1 MLGKMSL
8 VGGVLAA
15 AAFLSP
21 VPASASIAGPI
32 ITIAPPTNASMLQSA
47 HWWRWRRDDDDSGRY
62 WRRYRHDDYY
72 PRYRYYR
79 YSYYP
84 RHHYYGHHYDHPYRN
99 YYYRRYWY

>member
-47 HWWRWRRDDDDSGRY
+47 HWWRWRRDDDDSDRY
-62 WRRYRHDDYY
+62 WRRYRSWRNDDYY

-79 YSYYP
+79 N
-84 RHHYYGHHYDHPYRN
+84 HYYRHHYDHPYRH

>member
-47 HWWRWRRDDDDSGRY
+47 HWWRWRRDDDDSDRY
-62 WRRYRHDDYY
+62 WRRYRSWRNDDYY

-79 YSYYP
+79 N
-84 RHHYYGHHYDHPYRN
+84 HYYRHHYDHPYRHH
-99 YYYRRYWY
+99 YYRRYWY

>member
-47 HWWRWRRDDDDSGRY
+47 HWWRWRRDDDDSDRY
-62 WRRYRHDDYY
+62 WRRYRSWRNDDYY

-79 YSYYP
+79 YQYY
-84 RHHYYGHHYDHPYRN
+84 RHHYDHPNRH

>member
-47 HWWRWRRDDDDSGRY
+47 HWWRWRRDDDDSDRY
-62 WRRYRHDDYY
+62 WRRYRNWRNDDYY
-72 PRYRYYR
+72 PRYQYYR
-79 YSYYP
+79 YSY
-84 RHHYYGHHYDHPYRN
+84 RHHYDHPYRH